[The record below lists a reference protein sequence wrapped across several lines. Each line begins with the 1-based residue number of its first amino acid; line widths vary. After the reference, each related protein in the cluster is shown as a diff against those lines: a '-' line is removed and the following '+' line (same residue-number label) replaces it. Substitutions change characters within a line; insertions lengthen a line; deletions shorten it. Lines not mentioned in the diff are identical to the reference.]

1 MMETLIDRLKKI
13 EALAKGG
20 LAGERENAQRMLDE
34 LCARYGVTLEQLA
47 DQEKRMHW
55 FPVRG
60 KRAKE
65 LFRVVLV
72 HVVQTRQIWHRPKAD
87 GYECKLTTA
96 QAADVRECWK
106 HYRKAW
112 DEQID
117 DVFTAF
123 IHRNRIYGPPKDSDD
138 EQELNAEQRA
148 AAERVMD
155 LMRGMQPKRWDR
167 RAKLE
172 GRAA

>member
-1 MMETLIDRLKKI
+1 METLIDRLKKI

-20 LAGERENAQRMLDE
+20 LEGERENAQRMLDE

-60 KRAKE
+60 KQAKE
-65 LFRVVLV
+65 LFRCVLV
-72 HVVQTRQIWHRPKAD
+72 HVVQTRQIRHRIKAD
-87 GYECKLTTA
+87 GYECELTTA
-96 QAADVRECWK
+96 QAADVRECWG
-106 HYRKAW
+106 HYREAW
-112 DEQID
+112 KEQMN
-117 DVFTAF
+117 DVFAAF
-123 IHRNRIYGPPKDSDD
+123 IHRNRIYGPAKDSDD
-138 EQELNAEQRA
+138 EPELNAEQRA